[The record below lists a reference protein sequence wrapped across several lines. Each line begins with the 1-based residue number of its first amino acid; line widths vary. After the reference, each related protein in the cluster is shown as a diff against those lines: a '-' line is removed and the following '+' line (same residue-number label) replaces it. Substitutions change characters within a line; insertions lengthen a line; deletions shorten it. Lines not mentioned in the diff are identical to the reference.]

1 MSLSAAGP
9 GAVWRW
15 ARYAPRRHRLRGHEF
30 VPGIRR
36 VELNLERRGPIRTP
50 EGRHEIPTHRTR
62 RLPLLLV
69 RLRVAGGRGRARAR
83 HQRPHGT
90 RAAAGHAAQ
99 RGPGGRSAAAATATA
114 GPAGPGPAR
123 PAAARPALSTG
134 TGVSGGAAA
143 GAPAGATD
151 GPRAATA
158 GVQRPVGLHRAVRLG
173 VDALRQP
180 VHLRGDGLR
189 QRALR
194 LRLLSD
200 LRLDLAG
207 RPVSFVM

>member
-69 RLRVAGGRGRARAR
+69 RLRVAGGRGRA
-83 HQRPHGT
+83 
-90 RAAAGHAAQ
+90 
-99 RGPGGRSAAAATATA
+99 GR
-114 GPAGPGPAR
+114 R
-123 PAAARPALSTG
+123 
-134 TGVSGGAAA
+134 
-143 GAPAGATD
+143 D
-151 GPRAATA
+151 
-158 GVQRPVGLHRAVRLG
+158 
-173 VDALRQP
+173 
-180 VHLRGDGLR
+180 
-189 QRALR
+189 R
-194 LRLLSD
+194 LRLGFRGGAGVLRARDPGPQRREAERGAEEDGECDVWGFHDGPPACGLASD
-200 LRLDLAG
+200 ARDSNLLDASTG
-207 RPVSFVM
+207 RN